1 MKFSVI
7 VIAYNQKD
15 TICTAIDSVL
25 RQTHQDLE
33 VIYVDDASTD
43 GSAALVKASF
53 SDSRLRVIEH
63 KENQGCVISRLDGA
77 VCACGDWVM
86 FLDGDD
92 SFRED
97 ACAVLEETIRNAQPG
112 LDCVGFGF
120 ELFYTGP
127 TEKAA
132 KNEIER
138 LAAQPYL
145 GYLSGEELMEH
156 IYLERDKA
164 WLICNKCYSRPL
176 ILKLTAAAKREKLV
190 HLEDFY
196 LSYLI
201 CDMTERYLGIPE
213 QLYRYAFGSGISSS
227 QKLSYNAFIQYLTSR
242 KSPELAAEY
251 AKSRG
256 LFDKYSS
263 VFENVAREV
272 MLGSYYKLCRIA
284 DEDKPAAAQRYV
296 ETFGEQ
302 LEQMYYA
309 LRGKTAEVEESRGRI
324 RLLEDDLRQ
333 KYGELDACRTY
344 IQKLERDI
352 QIKDR
357 DLDECR
363 TYIQKLETQLRQQ
376 EEKICNQQ
384 QLLQE
389 IYNSRAY
396 RLMKAFLHDH
406 QD

>member
-25 RQTHQDLE
+25 RQTHQDVE

-53 SDSRLRVIEH
+53 SDRRLRVIEH
-63 KENQGCVISRLDGA
+63 KGNLGCVISRLDGA
-77 VCACGDWVM
+77 VCASGDWVL

-97 ACAVLEETIRNAQPG
+97 ACAILEETIQNSQPG
-112 LDCVGFGF
+112 VDNIGFGA
-120 ELFYTGP
+120 ELLYVGP
-127 TEKAA
+127 TEEDA
-132 KNEIER
+132 KKEIER
-138 LAAQPYL
+138 LAVEPCL
-145 GYLSGEELMEH
+145 GYLSGEELMEEL
-156 IYLERDKA
+156 YLKRNKA
-164 WLICNKCYSRPL
+164 WLVWNKCYSRAL
-176 ILKLTAAAKREKLV
+176 IQKAAAAAKREKIV

-227 QKLSYNAFIQYLTSR
+227 QKLSFRAFNQYLSAV
-242 KSPELAAEY
+242 KSPEFAAEY
-251 AKSRG
+251 AKDRG
-256 LFDKYSS
+256 IFDKYSP
-263 VFENVAREV
+263 VFEAMEREV
-272 MLGSYYKLCRIA
+272 VLGSYYKFCRLP
-284 DEDKPAAAQRYV
+284 DEDKPVAAQRY
-296 ETFGEQ
+296 
-302 LEQMYYA
+302 LEVCGKYLEKMYYDIQ
-309 LRGKTAEVEESRGRI
+309 GKNAAVKEGLGRI
-324 RLLEDDLRQ
+324 KRLEAALHQ

-376 EEKICNQQ
+376 EEIICNQQ

-396 RLMKAFLHDH
+396 RLMKAFLPNH